1 MRPSTS
7 RRLKITGF
15 GGFGRLAPATLGTSQ
30 SVTHD
35 RSPIIDGIFAII
47 TLVKFTLDPFLSPN
61 LTPCSFGVYSKVLV
75 PLSVVTVDRVL
86 RCFNGMIIAV
96 MYDSPRHSAEHGF
109 DYIEELGTGRQWGG
123 LYNRISFG
131 ESFIIPPFN
140 VLEEIPGNTPRRCV
154 PRQIDGL
161 TVAILGQQ
169 QIRHLDHLLSVLLV

>member
-1 MRPSTS
+1 MHFLWETS
-7 RRLKITGF
+7 
-15 GGFGRLAPATLGTSQ
+15 AATLGTSQ

-35 RSPIIDGIFAII
+35 RSPIIEGIFAII

-109 DYIEELGTGRQWGG
+109 NYIEELGTGGQGG
-123 LYNRISFG
+123 GDRKSTRLKS
-131 ESFIIPPFN
+131 
-140 VLEEIPGNTPRRCV
+140 
-154 PRQIDGL
+154 
-161 TVAILGQQ
+161 
-169 QIRHLDHLLSVLLV
+169 